1 MRRWVTVVAVA
12 LFAALPAAAE
22 AAVTTYDASGTV
34 LLNGTK
40 AFPIALGKGP
50 PRDGTTPSGADALN
64 EVIGAG
70 VNLFKVGP
78 ATTTWTSADINDA
91 ELWDQ
96 AVAARGAYTW
106 INLST
111 LSQ

>member
-1 MRRWVTVVAVA
+1 MRWVAVVAVA
-12 LFAALPAAAE
+12 LLATSAAAAD

-34 LLNGTK
+34 LLNDAK
-40 AFPIALGKGP
+40 VFPITLGKGP

-70 VNLFKVGP
+70 VNFFKVGP
-78 ATTTWTSADINDA
+78 ATTIWTSADINDA

-106 INLST
+106 INLS
-111 LSQ
+111 